1 MLILFDNRID
11 TVEDGAFQGLV
22 NLKMLH
28 LASNRMNKINIR
40 ATMFRGLTALETLD
54 LSLNR
59 IKYLHYGELKSP
71 PFSLLP
77 SLKILIISAQHPF
90 GMLNIPSNFLH
101 GLKYLLAFSA
111 RSLNI
116 KSFHPDTFIHIP
128 QLWSLDIS
136 LNEFTT
142 LSKELFHPIPRL
154 NRLYLLKAQLQSLD
168 FLIGAN
174 LTQLSYLQVRKNDF
188 TVVSETMIRSLPALV
203 YLDLQDKT
211 FTCDCSNAWF
221 IQWVTTENQTQ
232 VVDAYDFTC
241 NYLVNLGGTKLLDL
255 DTHFCS
261 VDIGFFYFISSTS
274 LVLLT
279 LLGSFIYHLLRW
291 QVVYAYY
298 LFQAYLYD
306 TKRRNV
312 RVTHQYD
319 AFVSYNGHDQ
329 PWVLRELLPELE
341 GNQGWKL
348 CLHHRDF
355 RPGKPIVDNITDAIY
370 GSRKTICVISRRYLE
385 SEWCSWEIQV
395 ASFRLFDEQ
404 KDVLILVFLEEVPD
418 QQLSPFHRMRKLV
431 KRPTYLSW
439 PRAGEHTGVFW
450 QKLRV
455 ALETRDCLAEENPI
469 LSWVD
474 RK

>member
-1 MLILFDNRID
+1 MLRTIHKGDFKSLQSLKTLILFDNQID

-54 LSLNR
+54 LSWNR

-116 KSFHPDTFIHIP
+116 KSFHPDTFIHTP

-136 LNEFTT
+136 LNDFTA

-203 YLDLQDKT
+203 Y
-211 FTCDCSNAWF
+211 
-221 IQWVTTENQTQ
+221 
-232 VVDAYDFTC
+232 
-241 NYLVNLGGTKLLDL
+241 
-255 DTHFCS
+255 
-261 VDIGFFYFISSTS
+261 
-274 LVLLT
+274 
-279 LLGSFIYHLLRW
+279 
-291 QVVYAYY
+291 
-298 LFQAYLYD
+298 
-306 TKRRNV
+306 
-312 RVTHQYD
+312 
-319 AFVSYNGHDQ
+319 
-329 PWVLRELLPELE
+329 
-341 GNQGWKL
+341 
-348 CLHHRDF
+348 
-355 RPGKPIVDNITDAIY
+355 
-370 GSRKTICVISRRYLE
+370 
-385 SEWCSWEIQV
+385 
-395 ASFRLFDEQ
+395 
-404 KDVLILVFLEEVPD
+404 
-418 QQLSPFHRMRKLV
+418 
-431 KRPTYLSW
+431 
-439 PRAGEHTGVFW
+439 
-450 QKLRV
+450 
-455 ALETRDCLAEENPI
+455 
-469 LSWVD
+469 
-474 RK
+474 

>member
-1 MLILFDNRID
+1 MLRTIHKGDFKSLQSLKTLILFDNQID

-154 NRLYLLKAQLQSLD
+154 NRLYLFKAQLQSLD

-203 YLDLQDKT
+203 Y
-211 FTCDCSNAWF
+211 
-221 IQWVTTENQTQ
+221 
-232 VVDAYDFTC
+232 
-241 NYLVNLGGTKLLDL
+241 
-255 DTHFCS
+255 
-261 VDIGFFYFISSTS
+261 
-274 LVLLT
+274 
-279 LLGSFIYHLLRW
+279 
-291 QVVYAYY
+291 
-298 LFQAYLYD
+298 
-306 TKRRNV
+306 
-312 RVTHQYD
+312 
-319 AFVSYNGHDQ
+319 
-329 PWVLRELLPELE
+329 
-341 GNQGWKL
+341 
-348 CLHHRDF
+348 
-355 RPGKPIVDNITDAIY
+355 
-370 GSRKTICVISRRYLE
+370 
-385 SEWCSWEIQV
+385 
-395 ASFRLFDEQ
+395 
-404 KDVLILVFLEEVPD
+404 
-418 QQLSPFHRMRKLV
+418 
-431 KRPTYLSW
+431 
-439 PRAGEHTGVFW
+439 
-450 QKLRV
+450 
-455 ALETRDCLAEENPI
+455 
-469 LSWVD
+469 
-474 RK
+474 